1 MVRFNGENVFHR
13 CILSTT
19 DRWGL
24 RLLSFSNVFDVVSEA
39 TLYMKRFGCKDLENM
54 MVVCQKLL
62 MKRVYHG
69 KCKPRVGCPLSR
81 VGGRLQTVEE
91 NALIRLCKSAKCSVL
106 HVSCTR
112 HTASWNCTDM
122 ARQSGKDERKDVLI
136 SGSSFPSGCYWLIMG
151 LDWSPPSALTLGGS
165 NIITK
170 IRKTGIFKMQ
180 P

>member
-1 MVRFNGENVFHR
+1 MAKMSYTDVFCPQQIDEDWGCCHSAMFLTIVQKLL
-13 CILSTT
+13 C
-19 DRWGL
+19 RWKG
-24 RLLSFSNVFDVVSEA
+24 SVVKIWN
-39 TLYMKRFGCKDLENM
+39 TW
-54 MVVCQKLL
+54 CQKKLLL

-81 VGGRLQTVEE
+81 VGGRLHTIEE

-112 HTASWNCTDM
+112 HTALYTSWNCTDM

-165 NIITK
+165 KIITK
-170 IRKTGIFKMQ
+170 MRKTGIFKMQ